1 MPDDRIPRRTLAG
14 LLFGTL
20 AVGGGLAGA
29 LRMLFRTPDR
39 DAREVVLAAQG
50 VLRQRLPQGV
60 DVRFAPVKDTRT
72 EPRGNDLYVVT
83 GLARNQDTPRRAGD
97 LRLLVRHASPG
108 RRAVGLGESRN
119 RAASVEGHASQ
130 NWRGLA

>member
-72 EPRGNDLYVVT
+72 EPKGNDLYVVT
-83 GLARNQDTPRRAGD
+83 GWLEIRTPRGEQETFDYSCVMLLLAGGHW
-97 LRLLVRHASPG
+97 VS
-108 RRAVGLGESRN
+108 EK
-119 RAASVEGHASQ
+119 VEIVP
-130 NWRGLA
+130 RP